1 MSQWDAGIF
10 NLSGDKLRQR
20 SDELWVAAMNSQS
33 GVMKRSTLFLAAT
46 GFGVSSTLQVYW
58 LERGA
63 HHPIGPG
70 LVLSVFLLNLI
81 YWYVPAAL
89 APVIMALSLRYHP
102 DRTPMRVVVLVHVA
116 GVVVYSW
123 VHTAIMLGARSLM
136 SGLVPAR
143 TATESWAQFALH
155 HYLTQLDWLLMTYLF
170 LVGLAYALAYRHES
184 ADRALSAARLETRIV
199 EAQLR
204 ALQHELHP
212 HFLFNT
218 LNTISGLMRTNID
231 AADIMIDQLA
241 DLLRMTLNTSGTQA
255 VPLQHEL
262 AMLQKYLQIEQ
273 TRFGDRLTI
282 EMQIDADT
290 LGALV
295 PSFLLQPL
303 VENAVRH
310 GVAPHGR
317 PGRIAIRAAHS
328 GGQLTIQIRD
338 NGDGVPPER
347 LIGLNRGVGLAN
359 TRARLEH
366 LYPAIHRF
374 ELSNMSDG
382 FCVTVSIPYQAEP
395 ATDVCTGAA

>member
-1 MSQWDAGIF
+1 
-10 NLSGDKLRQR
+10 LREDR
-20 SDELWVAAMNSQS
+20 DESLLAAMNSQS
-33 GVMKRSTLFLAAT
+33 GVIKRSTWFLAAT

-58 LERGA
+58 LERGTQ
-63 HHPIGPG
+63 HPAGASYVLG
-70 LVLSVFLLNLI
+70 LFLLNLI
-81 YWYVPAAL
+81 YWYVPATL
-89 APVIMALSLRYHP
+89 GPFIVALSLRYHP
-102 DRTPMRVVVLVHVA
+102 DRMPVRLVVLVHLA
-116 GVVVYSW
+116 GVLVYSW
-123 VHTAIMLGARSLM
+123 VHTAIMLLARGLL
-136 SGLVPAR
+136 SGLVPAQK
-143 TATESWAQFALH
+143 ASESWWKFAQH
-155 HYLTQLDWLLMTYLF
+155 HYLVQLDWLLMTYLF
-170 LVGLAYALAYRHES
+170 LVGLGYALAYRRES
-184 ADRALSAARLETRIV
+184 EGRALNAARLETRVV

-231 AADIMIDQLA
+231 AADAMIDQLA
-241 DLLRMTLNTSGTQA
+241 DLLRMTLSTSGTQP
-255 VPLQHEL
+255 VPLHHEL
-262 AMLQKYLQIEQ
+262 AMLGKYLQIEQ

-282 EMQIDADT
+282 VMDIESDA

-317 PGRIAIRAAHS
+317 PGWVAIHAAHI
-328 GGQLTIQIRD
+328 GAQLTIRIRD
-338 NGDGVPPER
+338 NGDGAPPER
-347 LIGLNRGVGLAN
+347 LFGVNRGVGLAN

-366 LYPAIHRF
+366 LYPSIHRF

-395 ATDVCTGAA
+395 PAADVRTGAA